1 MKIVSIGTSGLNAIG
16 MVNADDAGD
25 RETGEGGMHARDID
39 LEAAMLE
46 FRREL
51 PPACATARAIDEHA
65 SWDKIAGEAV
75 LDGYVD
81 APDQFKNL
89 VEAVL
94 GHAL

>member
-1 MKIVSIGTSGLNAIG
+1 MKSVYIETSGPNAIG
-16 MVNADDAGD
+16 MVNADSASDTAK
-25 RETGEGGMHARDID
+25 GEDDMHVHDID
-39 LEAAMLE
+39 LEAAMRE

-51 PPACATARAIDEHA
+51 PSACATARAIDEHA

-75 LDGYVD
+75 HDGYVD

-94 GHAL
+94 GHQL